1 MEGIANQWIEA
12 GHAEVAVT
20 LRAVP
25 PKNLSGGPDEWSGA
39 PVNWSKTW
47 LAEVGTDGWFS
58 LSIATPET
66 DDTVPSNTFF
76 EVRPS
81 LSRRGPI
88 DTDASSS
95 EDRTVVLTPTRFL
108 HDTILPQVNSLMALD
123 AGRETPSDGH
133 VSMYG
138 KDVALRL
145 RLSDPEGLASQLE
158 VWTWLER
165 IHDTNGNGVME
176 QGEYRQQT
184 ISLNRGVSE
193 MEVDLPLLSSLSV
206 VPDSKNTG
214 KISVVL
220 VGEDLAGNALEGGG
234 WFGEDHDL
242 ATISVQRRADTM
254 VDPESISLDRING
267 KLLTGHE
274 HHFDVA
280 LGDANGIASLDSLQL
295 ALIGESNQSA
305 CFIHYEPVRTGHLRR
320 AMFCCAS
327 DGRGVQTTVGLHLR
341 RPIFLPFELESERA
355 LFVNGGVPSLKVFDE
370 GQDLGLGLYQLNS
383 LAWVLSDDVDLRW
396 LNISDTEAPYGQNA
410 DSTYWFHRNE
420 IVHHQFALY
429 HRTPKFLL
437 VISLKSGSLNGR

>member
-1 MEGIANQWIEA
+1 M
-12 GHAEVAVT
+12 
-20 LRAVP
+20 
-25 PKNLSGGPDEWSGA
+25 
-39 PVNWSKTW
+39 NWSKTW

-66 DDTVPSNTFF
+66 DDMVPSNTFF

-184 ISLNRGVSE
+184 VSLNRGVSE

-220 VGEDLAGNALEGGG
+220 VGEDLAGNALEEAVGSVKT
-234 WFGEDHDL
+234 
-242 ATISVQRRADTM
+242 TIWLPSASSGVRTPWWTQKASPSTASTGSCSP
-254 VDPESISLDRING
+254 VTNIISMWLWAMQ
-267 KLLTGHE
+267 T
-274 HHFDVA
+274 
-280 LGDANGIASLDSLQL
+280 ASLRLT
-295 ALIGESNQSA
+295 AFNW
-305 CFIHYEPVRTGHLRR
+305 R
-320 AMFCCAS
+320 
-327 DGRGVQTTVGLHLR
+327 
-341 RPIFLPFELESERA
+341 
-355 LFVNGGVPSLKVFDE
+355 
-370 GQDLGLGLYQLNS
+370 
-383 LAWVLSDDVDLRW
+383 
-396 LNISDTEAPYGQNA
+396 
-410 DSTYWFHRNE
+410 
-420 IVHHQFALY
+420 
-429 HRTPKFLL
+429 
-437 VISLKSGSLNGR
+437 